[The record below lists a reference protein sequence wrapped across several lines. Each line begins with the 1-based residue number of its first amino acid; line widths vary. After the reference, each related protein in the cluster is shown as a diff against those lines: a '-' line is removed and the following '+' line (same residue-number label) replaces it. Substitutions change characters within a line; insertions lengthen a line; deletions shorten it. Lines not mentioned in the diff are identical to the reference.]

1 MAASRKKFPVARS
14 RLLLARS
21 LMTAVR
27 AATRPGSPS
36 LAVRA
41 GALPRLV
48 RAMRS
53 GEYRGMTLARLGL
66 LGVAAAYILS
76 PVDLMPE
83 GFLAVF
89 GLADDALVLSWLA
102 AALITE
108 TDSFLD
114 WESARSGAPAQGAS
128 GGSWPQDAPAE
139 PSLGTG
145 HIVR

>member
-53 GEYRGMTLARLGL
+53 GEYRGMTLA
-66 LGVAAAYILS
+66 

-139 PSLGTG
+139 PSLVTG

>member
-1 MAASRKKFPVARS
+1 
-14 RLLLARS
+14 
-21 LMTAVR
+21 
-27 AATRPGSPS
+27 

-139 PSLGTG
+139 PSLVTG